1 MHHQHVNAEE
11 SYVYVVKHLEDS
23 HYRLSAG
30 KFVVAL
36 PFKSDVG
43 TLEESMSTA
52 VWRFLSLKR

>member
-52 VWRFLSLKR
+52 V